1 MGETRIGLQPMRPTV
16 GQTGASAAA
25 GQLVAG
31 AGSSKPLIG
40 RANLSRIVPPFLYLP
55 VRETAAGER
64 LAEVR
69 ELTGGRQAVLA
80 FTALDRLLL
89 ACGEKQL
96 WAVVMLE
103 ALETIRDEQPF
114 DTVAFDP
121 EIPAVLL
128 ANGRLK

>member
-1 MGETRIGLQPMRPTV
+1 MGEFRSGLQPMRPSV
-16 GQTGASAAA
+16 GQ
-25 GQLVAG
+25 QVAG
-31 AGSSKPLIG
+31 SGTRKPLIG
-40 RANLSRIVPPFLYLP
+40 CENPSRIVPPFLYLP

-96 WAVVMLE
+96 WAVVALE
-103 ALETIRDEQPF
+103 VLETIRDEQPF

-121 EIPAVLL
+121 EIPAELL